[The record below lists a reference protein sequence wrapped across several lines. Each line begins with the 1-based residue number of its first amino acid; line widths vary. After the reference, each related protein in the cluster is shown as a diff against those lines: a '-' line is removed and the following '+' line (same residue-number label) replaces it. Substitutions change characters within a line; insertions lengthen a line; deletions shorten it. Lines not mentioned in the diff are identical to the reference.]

1 MGYTAI
7 EVQTDGAAGVIALNR
22 PEKHNALSSQL
33 IAELSQAL
41 SEFEDDQAVR
51 GIIITGSDVA
61 FSTGADLNEASKI
74 QSPAAYLPYGRMFR
88 NVTYQMEH
96 GFKPVVAAISGHCYT
111 GGLEIAMAADIRYAA
126 ENAKFAITSARI
138 GSVAG
143 IGGTQRL
150 PRLVG
155 RPVAMELLFSARVF
169 DAAEAARIGLV
180 NRMVPDGTV
189 VAAAKELVAGFA
201 ANAPLS
207 LMWMKLAVRTGLD
220 LDLESALDL
229 EAVLS
234 GSAAATKDKT
244 EGMTAF
250 LEKRPARFTG
260 E

>member
-7 EVQTDGAAGVIALNR
+7 EVETDGPAGVIRLNR
-22 PEKHNALSSQL
+22 PAKHNALSRQL

-41 SEFEDDQAVR
+41 SELEDDPAVR
-51 GIIITGSDVA
+51 GIILTGSDIA
-61 FSTGADLNEASKI
+61 FSTGADLNEASAI
-74 QSPAAYLPYGRMFR
+74 GSPAAFLPYSRMYR
-88 NVTYQMEH
+88 DVTYKMEH
-96 GFKPVVAAISGHCYT
+96 GFKPVIAAISGHCYT
-111 GGLEIAMAADIRYAA
+111 GGLELAMAADIRYAA

-155 RPVAMELLFSARVF
+155 RAVAMELLFSARVF

-180 NRMVPDGTV
+180 SRAVPDGTV

-234 GSAAATKDKT
+234 GSASATRDKL

-250 LEKRPARFTG
+250 LEKRSAVFTG